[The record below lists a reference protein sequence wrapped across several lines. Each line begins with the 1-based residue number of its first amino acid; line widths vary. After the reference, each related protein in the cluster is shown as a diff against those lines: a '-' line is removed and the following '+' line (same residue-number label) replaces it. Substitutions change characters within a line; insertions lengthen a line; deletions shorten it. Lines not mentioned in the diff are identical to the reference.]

1 VVDKNN
7 GFLLYVPLSLTQK
20 FYYEMKLLQHWMI
33 NQKKIVQVALDS
45 IRSGRTTVV
54 IAHRLSTI
62 KNADTIIVMNQG
74 LIVETG
80 NHYDLIKKKKK
91 KKKKGIYYN
100 LIQNQDLSL
109 MVLLNPFLRIL
120 LLRH

>member
-1 VVDKNN
+1 
-7 GFLLYVPLSLTQK
+7 
-20 FYYEMKLLQHWMI
+20 MKLLQHWMI

>member
-91 KKKKGIYYN
+91 KKKKKRN
-100 LIQNQDLSL
+100 LL
-109 MVLLNPFLRIL
+109 
-120 LLRH
+120 